1 MPWRRAVAY
10 WPPRRPVRWCW
21 FRIYHPLEV
30 DVTAA
35 TAGDIQ
41 ASKYRDEWQMVY
53 VVNEQKTEAIENYLD
68 LKRAAADKMRP
79 GRSGD

>member
-1 MPWRRAVAY
+1 M
-10 WPPRRPVRWCW
+10 
-21 FRIYHPLEV
+21 IYHPLEV
-30 DVTAA
+30 DVTAV

>member
-1 MPWRRAVAY
+1 
-10 WPPRRPVRWCW
+10 
-21 FRIYHPLEV
+21 
-30 DVTAA
+30 
-35 TAGDIQ
+35 
-41 ASKYRDEWQMVY
+41 MVY